1 MYLSNNPGVL
11 STVQY
16 QIIKKLLVIWRRI
29 YIQIIWQTP
38 WLQQLASSLL
48 RRKFQPWWGPLKEDF
63 SKAWKRIF
71 KRIERGFFK
80 GYLFSEMKH
89 QREKFGYRWSSR
101 LFDGGNKI
109 SAKFD
114 KNQFWKGFN
123 LSFWFWL
130 RSVNSHWSS
139 KW

>member
-1 MYLSNNPGVL
+1 MYSSNNLKIYVYCSILNHQKIAGKEKDIYSNNQWRL
-11 STVQY
+11 HGFNNQR
-16 QIIKKLLVIWRRI
+16 LVCLEENFNIDEA
-29 YIQIIWQTP
+29 
-38 WLQQLASSLL
+38 L
-48 RRKFQPWWGPLKEDF
+48 
-63 SKAWKRIF
+63 WKRIF
-71 KRIERGFFK
+71 QRFERGFFK
-80 GYLFSEMKH
+80 GYLFSEMKQ

-139 KW
+139 K